1 VGRGGA
7 IFANWA
13 SVSHHWRFLSEAVNH
28 DVAPKPTTL
37 WVRAL
42 TLILELMLIFLPPSI
57 FIFKLRACQEKGLRD
72 YTVFAARYVNDFEKK
87 WLSGGPAPAALARHA

>member
-1 VGRGGA
+1 
-7 IFANWA
+7 
-13 SVSHHWRFLSEAVNH
+13 
-28 DVAPKPTTL
+28 
-37 WVRAL
+37 
-42 TLILELMLIFLPPSI
+42 MLIFLPPSI